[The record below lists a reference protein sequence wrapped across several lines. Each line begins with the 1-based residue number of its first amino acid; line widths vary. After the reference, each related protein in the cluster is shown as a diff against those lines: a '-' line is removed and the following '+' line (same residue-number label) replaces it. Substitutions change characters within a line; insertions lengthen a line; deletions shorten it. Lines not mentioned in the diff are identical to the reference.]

1 MPRYYYKAVDFSG
14 QVLSGDMDADS
25 PEGVESRLIEKGYIP
40 TRIGRSFGFEWS
52 FAQIQER
59 LTRIKTTDLI
69 LFTKQLRTMILSGV
83 PMLALLQILQKQ
95 VDNVRLQS
103 ILRSIQQDVQEGV
116 SLYDAFRRHPQVFST
131 LYCSMIR
138 AGEASGELP
147 EVLSR
152 LSYIMEHE
160 YKLKSDVRSAL
171 QYPLIV
177 LVFLFAAF
185 LVLLTFVIPRF
196 VTIFEKGGIDLPIP
210 TQICMMLYHLLFDY
224 WYVIVAAFLGLAGL
238 LYYFGLEKGKYVR
251 DHLVMRLPLIGP
263 LFIKAAMS
271 RFASIFAILQ
281 FSGVAVLDSLR
292 ILTKTIGNLAIAKEL
307 DTVREQ
313 IAQGSTIAA
322 PLKSAKYF
330 TPMTV
335 HMIGVGEASGNLDEM
350 LREVSNHYD
359 SEVAYAMDR
368 LSEAIGPLLTI
379 LLAALVG
386 FFALAIFLPMWD
398 LAQVVK

>member
-1 MPRYYYKAVDFSG
+1 MPRYYYKAVDSSG
-14 QVLSGDMDADS
+14 QVLSGGMEADS
-25 PEGVESRLIEKGYIP
+25 PDGVEVRLIEKGYIP
-40 TRIGRSFGFEWS
+40 TRIGRSFGLQWS
-52 FAQIQER
+52 FSRLLER

-69 LFTKQLRTMILSGV
+69 LFTKQFRTMILSGI
-83 PMLALLQILQKQ
+83 PMLALLQILQNQ
-95 VDNVRLQS
+95 VDNARLQT

-116 SLYDAFRRHPQVFST
+116 SLYAAFRRHPGVFSA

-160 YKLKSDVRSAL
+160 YKVKSDVRSAL

-177 LVFLFAAF
+177 LVFLFVAF

-196 VTIFEKGGIDLPIP
+196 VTIFEKAGIDLPIP
-210 TQICMMLYHLLFDY
+210 TQICMMLYHFLFHY
-224 WYVIVAAFLGLAGL
+224 WYLIAMVFLGFAAL
-238 LYYFGLEKGKYVR
+238 LYYFGLEKGRYFR

-281 FSGVAVLDSLR
+281 FSGVGVLESLR
-292 ILTKTIGNLAIAKEL
+292 ILSKTIGNVAIANEL
-307 DTVREQ
+307 DAVREQ
-313 IAQGSTIAA
+313 IAQGSTIAG

-330 TPMTV
+330 TQMTV

>member
-1 MPRYYYKAVDFSG
+1 
-14 QVLSGDMDADS
+14 
-25 PEGVESRLIEKGYIP
+25 
-40 TRIGRSFGFEWS
+40 
-52 FAQIQER
+52 
-59 LTRIKTTDLI
+59 
-69 LFTKQLRTMILSGV
+69 
-83 PMLALLQILQKQ
+83 
-95 VDNVRLQS
+95 
-103 ILRSIQQDVQEGV
+103 
-116 SLYDAFRRHPQVFST
+116 
-131 LYCSMIR
+131 MIR

-160 YKLKSDVRSAL
+160 YKVKSDVRSAL

-177 LVFLFAAF
+177 LVFLFIAF

-196 VTIFEKGGIDLPIP
+196 ATIFEKAGIDLPIP
-210 TQICMMLYHLLFDY
+210 TQICIMLYHFLFHY
-224 WYVIVAAFLGLAGL
+224 WYLIAIFFLGFAGL
-238 LYYFGLEKGKYVR
+238 LYYFGVEKGRYVR
-251 DHLVMRLPLIGP
+251 DHLLTRLPLIGP

-281 FSGVAVLDSLR
+281 FSGVGVLESLR
-292 ILTKTIGNLAIAKEL
+292 ILSKTIGNVAIAKEL
-307 DTVREQ
+307 DAVREQ
-313 IAQGSTIAA
+313 IAQGSTIAG